1 MTKIIYLYDR
11 NHIFLILFDLFLPM
25 VKLLHR
31 LRRPFFST
39 MYAGTNKESH
49 SFGALNKTEWKY
61 AIQILEIINCRSL
74 V

>member
-1 MTKIIYLYDR
+1 
-11 NHIFLILFDLFLPM
+11 M